1 MGLVVARVCRS
12 GNMRSMYAAGDMV
25 FPDSDDWLL
34 CMLSLV
40 PVVRVEVKVCR
51 RLYGIFGLG

>member
-1 MGLVVARVCRS
+1 
-12 GNMRSMYAAGDMV
+12 MYAAGDMV